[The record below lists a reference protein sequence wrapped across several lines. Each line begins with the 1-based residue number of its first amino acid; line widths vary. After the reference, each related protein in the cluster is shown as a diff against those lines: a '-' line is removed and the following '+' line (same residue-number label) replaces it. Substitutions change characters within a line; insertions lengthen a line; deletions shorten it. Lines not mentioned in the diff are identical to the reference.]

1 MGYLSEYI
9 QSPLMDLFEQQKL
22 LYPEG
27 EFDVGFA
34 LMPSNN
40 LTDVF
45 FHDLKYRLKT
55 PSKSEK
61 RPQRNIVIELFS
73 TSKSGTG
80 KSTIAISIAWH
91 IMKLNNFNLT
101 PEEFIENYVHFTI
114 AEFKKKVKIY
124 NKIGSCH
131 VFDETRKSEA
141 LGIGSTAF
149 LSKVSDIVSVCR
161 IKGLSVIRIM
171 PSEARQ
177 RTINP
182 HFRIDCNKINYVDSS
197 NLSLLQDD
205 DLNYRGHIVT
215 FKTNNKKLWVAYEK
229 KKLRFVDSILSD
241 EHDERFGIYEQM
253 ADELFKNKKFK
264 ECKTKNDKLWLS
276 MKIFGSEMPKSALSI
291 IISRADF
298 LARREDVADE

>member
-1 MGYLSEYI
+1 MYLDSYI
-9 QSPLMDLFEQQKL
+9 QSPLMDFFEQQKIL
-22 LYPEG
+22 FPNES
-27 EFDVGFA
+27 FTVGFA
-34 LMPSNN
+34 LVPTNN

-45 FHDLKYRLKT
+45 YHDIKYRLKT
-55 PSKSEK
+55 PTKDEK
-61 RPQRNIVIELFS
+61 RPQRNVVIELFS

-80 KSTIAISIAWH
+80 KSTVAISIAWH
-91 IMKLNNFNLT
+91 IMELNNFNLT

-114 AEFKKKVKIY
+114 AEFREKVKVY

-149 LSKVSDIVSVCR
+149 ISKVADIVSVCR

-171 PSEARQ
+171 PSEARN

-182 HFRIDCNKINYVDSS
+182 HFRIDVNKINYDDGS

-205 DLNYRGHIVT
+205 DLNYRGHIIT
-215 FKTNNKKLWVAYEK
+215 HRTRNGRLWNAYEQ

-241 EHDERFGIYEQM
+241 KYDERFGIYEQM
-253 ADELFKNKKFK
+253 AEQLFKHKDFKNCKK
-264 ECKTKNDKLWLS
+264 KNDKLWLA

-298 LARREDVADE
+298 LARREDVSDK